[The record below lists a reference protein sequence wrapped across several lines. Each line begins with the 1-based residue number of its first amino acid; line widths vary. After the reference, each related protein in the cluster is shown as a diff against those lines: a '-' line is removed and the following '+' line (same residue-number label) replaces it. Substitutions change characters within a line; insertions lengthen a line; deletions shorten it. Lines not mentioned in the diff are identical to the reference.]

1 MDNQGTTAMGNKQQA
16 ADALDVDVSLHAV
29 IAHKS
34 GLPQQA
40 TVKGRKVT
48 LTPPLSEDQNRVH
61 LTKMIENIKATA
73 PMRDGKKQIVI
84 YIHGGMNTKTGAVLH
99 THDLAGNRALRKE
112 YYPISIDWNSA
123 PLSTYLE
130 HLLFVRRGSRHVV
143 EGTLTSPVL
152 LTTDLARGVARAPVV
167 WSRLLMSAGEQP
179 GWVGLNYPPRRA
191 LAAQEALKETRRW
204 RGTGPLVSDMT
215 VPEGDVRWTR
225 QDMPVAERIAK
236 FQSIHNLFFAP
247 KMATGLL
254 IDVIG
259 TGAWDMMLRR
269 SELLFRSQTMRDDL
283 SPRGRAQ
290 VDLVTNHVKNKTNRT
305 PEGEAAIHQA
315 VAEMNADPMGA
326 VRHGADYLNR
336 SRPGAVEQFLS
347 ELEKQL
353 DVDRYSIT
361 LVGHSMGA
369 IVSNEILKR
378 HSKLPF
384 DHIVYMA
391 AACSVTECADN
402 VGGYMR
408 RNPDAKFYNLSLHP
422 ISEVGESNP
431 SFPADEVTTKKM
443 LLGGLG
449 LFVPRGSLLV
459 WLDEFFTKPVTLQG
473 RRMGMW
479 RTAVTEVNLFPK
491 EVQKRVHLK
500 MFPAGDLNVPQKHGA
515 FTSKA
520 MKFWEEGFRTPEKYT
535 SPPR

>member
-1 MDNQGTTAMGNKQQA
+1 MDDQGARAKGNKRQA
-16 ADALDVDVSLHAV
+16 ADALDVDVSQHAV

-40 TVKGRKVT
+40 TVERRKVT

-73 PMRDGKKQIVI
+73 PMRDGKRQIVI

-112 YYPISIDWNSA
+112 YYPISIDWNSG
-123 PLSTYLE
+123 PLSTYWE
-130 HLLFVRRGSRHVV
+130 HLTQVRRGSRHPI
-143 EGTLTSPVL
+143 EGALTSPVL
-152 LTTDLARGVARAPVV
+152 LTTDLARGVARAPIV
-167 WSRLLMSAGEQP
+167 WSRLFMSAGEQP
-179 GWVGLNYPPRRA
+179 GWVGVNYPPRRA
-191 LAAQEALKETRRW
+191 LAAQEALKETRRA
-204 RGTGPLVSDMT
+204 RGTGPVVSDMT
-215 VPEGDVRWTR
+215 VPEGDERWTKK
-225 QDMPVAERIAK
+225 DMPVAERMAK
-236 FQSIHNLFFAP
+236 LQSIHNFFFAP
-247 KMATGLL
+247 KMATGVL
-254 IDVIG
+254 IDILG
-259 TGAWDMMLRR
+259 TGAWEVMLRR
-269 SELLFRSQTMRDDL
+269 SELMFRSQTMRDDL
-283 SPRGRAQ
+283 TPEGLAR
-290 VDLVTNHVKNKTNRT
+290 VNLVTKHVKNRTNRT
-305 PEGEAAIHQA
+305 PKGQEEIPKA
-315 VAEMNADPMGA
+315 VAEMNADPRGGKL
-326 VRHGADYLNR
+326 HGAEYLNR
-336 SRPGAVEQFLS
+336 SRPGAVEQFLR
-347 ELEKQL
+347 ELENQL

-408 RNPDAKFYNLSLHP
+408 RNPRAQFYNLSLHP

-491 EVQKRVHLK
+491 EVQSRVHLK
-500 MFPAGDLNVPQKHGA
+500 MFPAGDLKVPQKHGA
-515 FTSKA
+515 FTSEG

-535 SPPR
+535 PPVR